1 MTEDR
6 DRERLNSS
14 NVEGDEAWQ
23 GSAGT
28 VGRYHAMESLISTVL
43 NIPAAGSGQ
52 ALAWVVRDTHPPN
65 LMVYPNAVM
74 RVPEI
79 DSDDDEEEGKLL
91 SVTER
96 STEDEEDEED
106 EEASSSNDSEGR
118 GAHEAVPPAL
128 QRKRKAAG
136 TTMTR
141 KCVISGAVTKVKG
154 KKVTALKPAK
164 SLKPAAPK
172 ASGVEAAAE
181 VKKPRKRKASPVLEE
196 PALEELP
203 PRKRTK
209 TAKAADG
216 LLHVCTDEGKTPYS
230 KRNENSDIPGYE
242 KMKETSDLRHG
253 DENGNGLNHPIQS
266 FLDEAIY
273 FPTRYLES
281 LSRDYFNP
289 Y

>member
-1 MTEDR
+1 M
-6 DRERLNSS
+6 
-14 NVEGDEAWQ
+14 
-23 GSAGT
+23 
-28 VGRYHAMESLISTVL
+28 
-43 NIPAAGSGQ
+43 
-52 ALAWVVRDTHPPN
+52 
-65 LMVYPNAVM
+65 
-74 RVPEI
+74 
-79 DSDDDEEEGKLL
+79 

-230 KRNENSDIPGYE
+230 KSLSFTPIAERRLPTLI
-242 KMKETSDLRHG
+242 METSCSCFALERD
-253 DENGNGLNHPIQS
+253 
-266 FLDEAIY
+266 IY
-273 FPTRYLES
+273 DQARK
-281 LSRDYFNP
+281 
-289 Y
+289 